1 MQSWITEN
9 PVLRAFVSISCPKC
23 FSSLMLF
30 VWLMSTWLPGLRS
43 DFTPSG
49 RAPRLP
55 DSQASSSPP
64 AAHMLPCVA
73 RCLHALHSTQVAA
86 STGRP
91 GGKGP
96 SLPHLTKNGLFTREG
111 PPSLH
116 GRSALWSCLLLLSL
130 WLVGLCSHECQAYG
144 IS

>member
-9 PVLRAFVSISCPKC
+9 PVLRALVSISCPKC

-30 VWLMSTWLPGLRS
+30 VWLMSTRLPGLRS

-55 DSQASSSPP
+55 DSQASNSPP

-73 RCLHALHSTQVAA
+73 RCLHALRSTQVAA

-96 SLPHLTKNGLFTREG
+96 SLASSHKERAVHERGA
-111 PPSLH
+111 PSLH